1 MNQIFPLLCAIMEWV
16 LHPIVT
22 ATTMKKLGIMATGGD
37 VQTVVT
43 TATKGIAFL
52 VLYIAFAATV

>member
-1 MNQIFPLLCAIMEWV
+1 MEWV

-22 ATTMKKLGIMATGGD
+22 ATAMEKMGIMVTGGG

-43 TATKGIAFL
+43 TATKGIAF
-52 VLYIAFAATV
+52 